1 MCRLNI
7 LYNGTLP
14 SIFSSFLII
23 FAVFGMFL
31 CVGMKKTQVMLD

>member
-7 LYNGTLP
+7 LYSGTLP

-23 FAVFGMFL
+23 FCCFGMFL
-31 CVGMKKTQVMLD
+31 GVSMKKTQVMLD